1 MSHITLI
8 RHGQANGAATTEADY
23 DRLSDLGHQQAR
35 WLGAHL
41 RDMQQHHTRLYT
53 GTLRRHV
60 ETADGM
66 DMGLEPVRDARL
78 NELEYFTMAA
88 ALEAE
93 HGIPAP
99 TEQADFIGHFPTI
112 LQHWKDDMIEGAP
125 ERFRDFET
133 RITDA
138 LREIGAGDGPALVVT
153 SGGLIAMTM
162 RLHLRLDVHAMA
174 HIALAIY
181 NSSLHRLF
189 PIGGPEHGTWSPVM
203 FNAIPHLEHPERHY
217 AQTHV

>member
-8 RHGQANGAATTEADY
+8 RHGQANGAATTEEEY
-23 DRLSDLGHQQAR
+23 DRLSALGHQQAA

-41 RDMQQHHTRLYT
+41 QATHQHHARLYT

-60 ETADGM
+60 ETADAM
-66 DMGLEPVRDARL
+66 ATELDPIRDERL
-78 NELEYFTMAA
+78 NELEYFTMAR

-93 HGIPAP
+93 HGIKAP
-99 TEQADFIGHFPTI
+99 TEQADFVHHLPVV
-112 LQHWKDDMIEGAP
+112 LQHWQADKIEGAP
-125 ERFRDFET
+125 ERFAAFEA
-133 RITDA
+133 RISEV
-138 LREIGAGDGPALVVT
+138 LKEIAAGSGPALVVT

-162 RLHLRLDVHAMA
+162 RVHLRLDVHAMA

-181 NSSLHRLF
+181 NASLHRLF
-189 PIGGPEHGTWSPVM
+189 PIGGPETGTWSPVM
-203 FNAIPHLEHPERHY
+203 FNAIPHLEHPDRHH